1 MTPDEEKIYS
11 IVRGPIEDL
20 GFRPVC
26 VRIINTGRQTLQIM
40 AEPMDGSV
48 MTVEACAE
56 ISQNISPIIDV
67 EDPIKA
73 AYILEVSSPGIDR
86 PLVSR
91 SDFARWAKFEFKL
104 STRDAIDGRRHFRGM
119 LDGFDVVT
127 DTVRLTLDGTKL
139 AIPYEEISSAKLV
152 LTDALIE
159 FCEQKY
165 GSAGMSA
172 ETGTKDELNLRS
184 LNKR

>member
-20 GFRPVC
+20 GFWPVR
-26 VRIINTGRQTLQIM
+26 VRIINTERKTLQIM

-56 ISQNISPIIDV
+56 ISQNVNPIIDV

-73 AYILEVSSPGIDR
+73 AYILEISSPGIDR

-91 SDFARWAKFEFKL
+91 SDFARWASFELKL
-104 STRDAIDGRRHFRGM
+104 STRDAIDGRRHFSGV
-119 LDGFDVVT
+119 LDGFDADS
-127 DTVRLTLDGTKL
+127 DTVRLTLKGTKI
-139 AIPYEEISSAKLV
+139 AIPYGAITRAKLV
-152 LTDALIE
+152 LTDALIA
-159 FCEQKY
+159 FCEQRCESTGASDKLKIE
-165 GSAGMSA
+165 GSSS
-172 ETGTKDELNLRS
+172 LRS
-184 LNKR
+184 LDKR